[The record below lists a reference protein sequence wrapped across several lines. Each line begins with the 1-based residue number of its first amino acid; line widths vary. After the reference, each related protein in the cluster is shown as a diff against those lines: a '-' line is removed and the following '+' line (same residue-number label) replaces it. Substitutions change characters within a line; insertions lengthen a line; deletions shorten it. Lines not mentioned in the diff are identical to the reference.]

1 MEKILISL
9 FDYTG
14 NWSKPYRENGWEVIQ
29 VDIKHGVD
37 IMDWEPRNILKLA
50 VKGYIPGKI
59 GLLAAIPCTDYAV
72 SGARHFAAKDLD
84 GRTEASQKLVART
97 KEIIDFFEKTGLLE
111 FWAVENPRSRIHTLN
126 PWLGKPRLKFNP
138 CDYAGYDP
146 NPDDSRYNK
155 DTWIWG
161 NFKLPEKRYMEP
173 LQKEY
178 PGFTKLGG
186 KSEKTKEL
194 RSITP
199 LGFSYA
205 FYETNH

>member
-1 MEKILISL
+1 MEKILSL

-14 NWSKPYRENGWEVIQ
+14 NWSRPYEENGFEVIR
-29 VDIKHGVD
+29 VDIKRGID
-37 IMDWEPRNILKLA
+37 ILTWDYKGISG
-50 VKGYIPGKI
+50 VKGI
-59 GLLAAIPCTDYAV
+59 LAATPCTDYAV
-72 SGARHFAAKDLD
+72 SGAKHFAAKDAD
-84 GRTEASQKLVART
+84 GRTAASQKLVDKT
-97 KEIIDFFEKTGLLE
+97 KEIIDYFNPD

-161 NFKLPEKRYMEP
+161 SFNVPEKQYLEP

-178 PGFTKLGG
+178 PGFTNLGG
-186 KSEKTKEL
+186 KSERTKEL
-194 RSITP
+194 RSVTP

-205 FYETNH
+205 FYEANH

>member
-14 NWSKPYRENGWEVIQ
+14 NWSKPYRENGWEVCQ

-37 IMDWEPRNILKLA
+37 IMTWEPRNLLQLA
-50 VKGYIPGKI
+50 VKGYVPGKI

-72 SGARHFAAKDLD
+72 SGARHFAAKDVD

-97 KEIIDFFEKTGLLE
+97 KEIIDFFENTELLD

-146 NPDDSRYNK
+146 VPDNSRYNK
-155 DTWIWG
+155 DTWLWG
-161 NFKLPEKRYMEP
+161 NFKLPEKRYLEP

-194 RSITP
+194 RSVTP

>member
-37 IMDWEPRNILKLA
+37 IMDWNPIKVLNDHWQFNAPTFGI
-50 VKGYIPGKI
+50 
-59 GLLAAIPCTDYAV
+59 LAAIPCTDYAV
-72 SGARHFAAKDLD
+72 SGAKHFAAKDLD

-97 KEIIDFFEKTGLLE
+97 KEIIDFFSDSRLLE

-161 NFKLPEKRYMEP
+161 NFKIPEKKRLEP
-173 LQKEY
+173 FEKEY
-178 PGFTKLGG
+178 PGFKKLGG
-186 KSEKTKEL
+186 KSERTKEL

-205 FYETNH
+205 FYEANR